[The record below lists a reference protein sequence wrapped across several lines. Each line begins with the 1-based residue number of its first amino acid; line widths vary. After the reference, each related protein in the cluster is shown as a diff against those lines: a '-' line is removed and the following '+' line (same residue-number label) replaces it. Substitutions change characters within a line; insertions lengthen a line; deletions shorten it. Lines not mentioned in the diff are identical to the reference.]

1 MLRPRPINMRQVIV
15 ETQKMFL
22 PSLQEKKLT
31 FTASVNEEMPELILL
46 DDLQLRQILVNLI
59 GNAVKFTEK
68 GSIELYIEASPPIK
82 DKTDLTIRVS
92 DTGEHHEC
100 KNRAVGTSL
109 FRR

>member
-1 MLRPRPINMRQVIV
+1 
-15 ETQKMFL
+15 MFL

-31 FTASVNEEMPELILL
+31 FTASVNEEMPELIML

-68 GSIELYIEASPPIK
+68 GSIDLFIEASPPIQ
-82 DKTDLTIRVS
+82 DKSDLTIRVS